1 MNKEYYILAL
11 NNNYSKDPMKID
23 DVIYKGEMYDLPE
36 EIEEA
41 VLRSVYEP
49 LEILAVRGLFSL
61 RDVITGEVIES
72 STNGDINGLSYFKAV
87 LASRKDII
95 RITKKYESMSSQDI
109 SRYKDAI
116 NKIKEISINKFIE
129 KEKLLYQEINE
140 EKKARDFLIN
150 FQQWGA

>member
-1 MNKEYYILAL
+1 
-11 NNNYSKDPMKID
+11 
-23 DVIYKGEMYDLPE
+23 
-36 EIEEA
+36 
-41 VLRSVYEP
+41 
-49 LEILAVRGLFSL
+49 
-61 RDVITGEVIES
+61 
-72 STNGDINGLSYFKAV
+72 
-87 LASRKDII
+87 
-95 RITKKYESMSSQDI
+95 MSSQDI

>member
-87 LASRKDII
+87 L
-95 RITKKYESMSSQDI
+95 ES
-109 SRYKDAI
+109 
-116 NKIKEISINKFIE
+116 
-129 KEKLLYQEINE
+129 
-140 EKKARDFLIN
+140 
-150 FQQWGA
+150 

>member
-1 MNKEYYILAL
+1 MEGPFDFSTSKSVSIVSELNKNSPWRKE
-11 NNNYSKDPMKID
+11 
-23 DVIYKGEMYDLPE
+23 
-36 EIEEA
+36 
-41 VLRSVYEP
+41 
-49 LEILAVRGLFSL
+49 FSL

-129 KEKLLYQEINE
+129 KEKLLSQEIYE